1 MACVLLVCAAVG
13 GAVGGTL
20 GAAALKKT
28 SSSTSASGPLLTVK
42 LVQSTAVVGG
52 AAGGRRLQAAQ
63 GSTSSVQLFRL
74 HVLNFVLERPNG
86 VYGSQ
91 SLNGGPQMAMPQYV
105 GVSLFN
111 GTVWNNTGGGGNS
124 FPTAPT
130 PYMPTTSGSVQ
141 MSMGTYCPLA
151 AAKTAGSGA
160 WVDLANQ
167 SDVDTQLGRSVA
179 VPPGTYTFFTVQYG
193 PLATVQGSAA
203 VVNTTTGQP
212 SGVTYYTRACGTLAC
227 GAKCQDAPLASC
239 SNGGQYTSARV
250 VTPAVGG
257 ALGAVSAQGDVW
269 TSTAGL
275 PNVWPPGNQTNSK
288 IYHNGMPAPP
298 FKTLGTGDGFW
309 MRGCPSSL
317 ATGPTEQVT
326 VALGFSGLVPDQ
338 MYSSRFLQPVV
349 VPQNVSGNATRMRLA
364 VAYSLNGALSPTQTP
379 QSNGTGTWMYSGI
392 PQMGAQPSDSS
403 GTFTIDPDS
412 CNQPGICQPNHNTPN
427 GTPNYSSD
435 DRHQT
440 LTDGFNVL
448 QIDVPVLAPILH
460 FETDV
465 VWRLSYTIS
474 PLAVPVPVCFS
485 GAGGYAGA
493 GTVNYTGPYTGFDQ
507 CNGCPT
513 PCSHWWCSGY
523 FLNGA
528 VYNGPCGPNTF
539 GDIDRPPSFFS
550 PPPPAL
556 PGYVNPRT
564 SCAWN
569 AAAPPRFLPFN
580 VEVYALG
587 STTGPDLARV
597 QQAMVTGRWLIHG
610 YMETR
615 NLVYNVTTPSG
626 GGSPTL
632 SVSKAFFSVHD
643 VPEGQP
649 FTPLPL
655 ITGLSLHTTLGASLG
670 GTLYNYNPPQP
681 NDTPVHAACFGM
693 LQVNTTLVGID
704 ALPS

>member
-1 MACVLLVCAAVG
+1 MSDNFYDRYDGVLGDSDPITRAVRLAFLACPIYRGLLDGLIEKDVVFPFAFLLFRPFITHNMATAILTKKGAETGETLIGHADFQLGDDVARKMHYGHYTMYLKSIVYRQDNVFLAQNVYCQNYVNGNDTTFMGWHNLVNDNAPKGSIYSILQPFGAPETPSGEPFVPCSELPNPLDISGRHNTSAPHLVQLDDANGTNGTTPTAATTATC
-13 GAVGGTL
+13 GAGRTTRWTCLTL
-20 GAAALKKT
+20 RAGCMAA
-28 SSSTSASGPLLTVK
+28 STST
-42 LVQSTAVVGG
+42 T
-52 AAGGRRLQAAQ
+52 RWFQ
-63 GSTSSVQLFRL
+63 GHQGMFNPATS
-74 HVLNFVLERPNG
+74 
-86 VYGSQ
+86 
-91 SLNGGPQMAMPQYV
+91 
-105 GVSLFN
+105 
-111 GTVWNNTGGGGNS
+111 
-124 FPTAPT
+124 
-130 PYMPTTSGSVQ
+130 
-141 MSMGTYCPLA
+141 
-151 AAKTAGSGA
+151 
-160 WVDLANQ
+160 
-167 SDVDTQLGRSVA
+167 
-179 VPPGTYTFFTVQYG
+179 
-193 PLATVQGSAA
+193 
-203 VVNTTTGQP
+203 
-212 SGVTYYTRACGTLAC
+212 
-227 GAKCQDAPLASC
+227 
-239 SNGGQYTSARV
+239 
-250 VTPAVGG
+250 
-257 ALGAVSAQGDVW
+257 
-269 TSTAGL
+269 
-275 PNVWPPGNQTNSK
+275 
-288 IYHNGMPAPP
+288 
-298 FKTLGTGDGFW
+298 
-309 MRGCPSSL
+309 
-317 ATGPTEQVT
+317 
-326 VALGFSGLVPDQ
+326 
-338 MYSSRFLQPVV
+338 
-349 VPQNVSGNATRMRLA
+349 
-364 VAYSLNGALSPTQTP
+364 
-379 QSNGTGTWMYSGI
+379 
-392 PQMGAQPSDSS
+392 
-403 GTFTIDPDS
+403 
-412 CNQPGICQPNHNTPN
+412 
-427 GTPNYSSD
+427 NYD
-435 DRHQT
+435 
-440 LTDGFNVL
+440 N
-448 QIDVPVLAPILH
+448 IVPVLAPILH

-474 PLAVPVPVCFS
+474 PLAVPVPVCLS

-564 SCAWN
+564 TCAWN
-569 AAAPPRFLPFN
+569 AAAPLRFLPFN

-587 STTGPDLARV
+587 STTGPDLTRV

-632 SVSKAFFSVHD
+632 SVSKAFFSVHN

-693 LQVNTTLVGID
+693 LQVNITLVGID